1 MSFLKKKIKRLRKIS
16 LYLFLLPTIALI
28 ASLLIHNVF
37 MGFKFKSA
45 DFKYN
50 ISSTVKIQCNSENF
64 FCESTEPY
72 AEYTYTF
79 ENCEK
84 NKFHMHVFLDDKNY
98 KHDLYVE
105 NFFSGEKYDGPSDE
119 GIFENLSNFYM
130 TTVKNNNINHSCILN
145 SNLFNLYK
153 IVPGLFY
160 FIEKIKLDER
170 YKPGTSGT
178 VNPFIYGEASIS
190 NIVKRYPVDLFFKPL
205 LYVSSILMI
214 LYWIHYNIIFRNII
228 ENQKISKF
236 TIFGVASSLFLFFH
250 VFFLGTTIENDIFTK
265 IRKIILLLFILCEIL
280 AQFFLVKRL
289 YLSFEKIDSYV
300 YKYVIKLK
308 MILVSITVLTT
319 FVVLVILSFYD
330 LDPKVDYILEWN
342 YFLFLLVFY
351 FLSAIMW
358 RKKN

>member
-1 MSFLKKKIKRLRKIS
+1 MSLLNKRIKRLRKIS
-16 LYLFLLPTIALI
+16 LYLFLLPSIALI
-28 ASLLIHNVF
+28 ASLLIHNIF
-37 MGFKFKSA
+37 IGFKFKSA

-50 ISSTVKIQCNSENF
+50 ISSPVKFECNSENF
-64 FCESTEPY
+64 FCSKLDPY
-72 AEYTYTF
+72 YEQTFTF
-79 ENCEK
+79 ESCEK
-84 NKFHMHVFLDDKNY
+84 NKFDLHVFLDDKKY
-98 KHDLYVE
+98 KHHLYVE
-105 NFFSGEKYDGPSDE
+105 NFFSGNKYDES
-119 GIFENLSNFYM
+119 IFKSSSNFYM
-130 TTVKNNNINHSCILN
+130 TIVKNNNINHSCILN
-145 SNLFNLYK
+145 SNLFNIYK

-190 NIVKRYPVDLFFKPL
+190 NIVKRYPIDLFFKPL

-214 LYWIHYNIIFRNII
+214 LYWIHYNIIFRNFI
-228 ENQKISKF
+228 EGKKISKF

-280 AQFFLVKRL
+280 AQFFLAKRL
-289 YLSFEKIDSYV
+289 YLSLKKIDSYV

-308 MILVSITVLTT
+308 IIFVSIIILTT
-319 FVVLVILSFYD
+319 FVVLAILSVYD